1 MWIIFALLAAISS
14 AVVVV
19 LSKAGIKNLDPS
31 LAFAIQ
37 AVLIILVSWG
47 VVFITGKHSE
57 MAKIEGRTWVYL
69 ILAGVVTTVSSLLSF
84 RALKLSEAGS
94 VSPLTSLSL
103 VFAIIFATIFL
114 KEKLTWQLAVG
125 AILMAAGAIVIA
137 LAKKASA

>member
-1 MWIIFALLAAISS
+1 MWVILAILAAISS

-37 AVLIILVSWG
+37 SVLIIVVSWS
-47 VVFITGKHSE
+47 VVFITGKHTE
-57 MAKIEGRTWVYL
+57 IPKIEGRTWVYL
-69 ILAGVVTTVSSLLSF
+69 ILAGVVTTISSLLSF

-103 VFAIIFATIFL
+103 VFAIIFATLFL
-114 KEKLTWQLAVG
+114 KEKLTWQLVLGG
-125 AILMAAGAIVIA
+125 ALMAAGAIVIA
-137 LAKKASA
+137 LAKKASV